1 MSYRCTAY
9 LAAVAALAVIDQ
21 VCGQVHDGDVIVDV
35 VDGTI
40 VTGAVDDFGQV
51 QFPRFVWSSDFGS
64 AGFPNFAADPGFDSF
79 AGTFTPGTVVGV
91 SIRKALRAWNIE
103 EEHFDD
109 IAKLTMSLSR
119 FSAVI
124 TSPANDPLPGE
135 SPPSLSLAA
144 ANASGLIHVHPDYFL
159 DAPHT
164 GGVYLLELEFW
175 ANAGGIKPS
184 QPFWIVF
191 NQNQSPAVV
200 AAAVAWVEDNLIA
213 SPCPADLNNDGSVD
227 VSDLLMLFA
236 AWGSNPGHAAD
247 LNGDGSVDVS
257 DLLLLFGAWGACSL

>member
-1 MSYRCTAY
+1 MSYRCAACLT
-9 LAAVAALAVIDQ
+9 AVAALAVTAH
-21 VCGQVHDGDVIVDV
+21 VNGQVHAGDVIVDI
-35 VDGTI
+35 VDGAI
-40 VTGAVDDFGQV
+40 VTGAVDGSGQV
-51 QFPRFVWSSDFGS
+51 QYPRLIWTSNFGS
-64 AGFPNFAADPGFDSF
+64 SGFPNFAADPGYDSF
-79 AGTFTPGTVVGV
+79 AGTFTPGTVVGI
-91 SIRKALRAWNIE
+91 SIRKALRQWNIE

-109 IAKLTMSLSR
+109 IAEITMSLSR
-119 FSAVI
+119 FASVI
-124 TSPANDPLPGE
+124 TSPASDPLPGNML
-135 SPPSLSLAA
+135 PSLSLAA

-175 ANAGGIKPS
+175 ANAEGIESS

-191 NQNQSPAVV
+191 NQNQSPATV

-257 DLLLLFGAWGACSL
+257 DLLLLLGAWGACS